1 LRRIRILVAD
11 DHAVLRAGLRMLVS
25 AQPDMRVAGEAA
37 SGTEAV
43 KALQET
49 RPDVVLLDLS
59 MPGGGAECI
68 ERIVR
73 ERPSARVL
81 VLTMHDDPAYARR
94 AVEAGAAGYIVKKAA
109 DTELLSAIRSVHGG
123 GTFVNVSVRAPTRKE
138 APLSDPSW
146 GLAEGGRGR
155 SGISRREQEVLVLL
169 AHGYTNRE
177 IAERIRIGIKT
188 VETYRSRL
196 AHKLGLNTRAECV
209 QYALVTGLLAV
220 PRRTRGEA

>member
-25 AQPDMRVAGEAA
+25 AQPDMSVAGEAA
-37 SGTEAV
+37 SGAEAV
-43 KALQET
+43 RAVQKT

-68 ERIVR
+68 ERIVK
-73 ERPSARVL
+73 EGPSARVL

-123 GTFVNVSVRAPTRKE
+123 GTFVDVSMRAPARRE
-138 APLSDPSW
+138 PLRSGARLVEP
-146 GLAEGGRGR
+146 GRVQP
-155 SGISRREQEVLVLL
+155 GISRREQEVLVFL
-169 AHGYTNRE
+169 ARGHTNRE
-177 IAERIRIGIKT
+177 IAERIRIGVKT

-196 AHKLGLNTRAECV
+196 ALKLGLSTRAECV
-209 QYALVTGLLAV
+209 EYALATGLLAV
-220 PRRTRGEA
+220 PRKTGGRA